1 MKGLFIINPSSG
13 RQNITGTVKEIISG
27 LILDQICPS
36 IDVFYTEKKD
46 DAKNKALGL
55 SEGEY
60 DFVAA
65 VGGDGTI
72 NEVVNGLVRGG
83 SGIPMAILSA
93 GTVNDFATYMQLPQ
107 TASGFCQMVRDFR
120 CEKVDVGK
128 VNDEYFINV
137 LAAGLLT
144 DVAYK
149 VPKKTKAVFGK
160 MAYYL
165 ECVKELPGQMNDYMT
180 LDFESEEFTRKGED
194 TIVFMVT
201 NTKSVGGFPQAAPR
215 ASVHDGYLDVLLARR
230 TNLWLKAPQMF
241 IKILQGT
248 HPNHEDIRYF
258 QTKKLKVSPA
268 GDTGNVSVDFDGEI
282 LDEGLPVEISVAE
295 SALNLLVPKDDTQ

>member
-13 RQNITGTVKEIISG
+13 RQNIRTKMRHIVSQ
-27 LILDQICPS
+27 LVLDQICNE
-36 IDVFYTEKKD
+36 IDVFYTEKQY
-46 DAKNKALGL
+46 DARNRARVLKP
-55 SEGEY
+55 GEY
-60 DFVAA
+60 DFLAA

-72 NEVVNGLVRGG
+72 NEVTNGLITSG
-83 SGIPMAILSA
+83 SEIPLAILSA
-93 GTVNDFATYMQLPQ
+93 GTVNDFARYMQLPQ
-107 TASGFCQMVRDFR
+107 TSAGFCRMIKNF
-120 CEKVDVGK
+120 EITKVDVGK

-149 VPKKTKAVFGK
+149 VPKKTKALFGK

-165 ECVKELPGQMNDYMT
+165 ECVKELPTQINQYMT
-180 LDFESEEFTRKGED
+180 LRFESEEFTAEAED

-201 NTKSVGGFPQAAPR
+201 NSKSVGGFPQAAPE
-215 ASVHDGYLDVLLARR
+215 ASVQDGYLDVLIARK

-241 IKILQGT
+241 IQILAGN

-258 QTKKLKVSPA
+258 QTKHLKVSA
-268 GDTGNVSVDFDGEI
+268 VGENAKDVSVDFDGEA
-282 LDEGLPVEISVAE
+282 LDEGLPIDISIV
-295 SALNLLVPKDDTQ
+295 SKALNLVVPKKD